1 MPANRPGRPHGK
13 TYGRYD
19 KSCLV
24 PHGDGFKFL
33 RTIPR
38 NFRAVLGKS
47 AWIKTFGKNTSRGEA
62 ERAAEAL
69 RIATTLELERLK
81 RLAPAE
87 LAELEAAGG
96 VDDWRA
102 RSADALRYDRTFA
115 PLFEMAA
122 RMTPDPD
129 MPDHMQDDDILTA
142 AHARR
147 TLVAIEEQKTRVA
160 RIERTLKGE
169 AAPEAALLSLVAV
182 WEKARPQRN
191 CKSAE
196 KSRLYVTRFVE
207 VVGDIDPQSVRRAH
221 VIQFRDAL
229 EARGYTTVNISQ
241 HLAKLQTL
249 FKTAVSE
256 GVMVNN
262 PAEGVK
268 ARRQARDTIAEDDKG
283 FTAQH
288 MQRLF
293 AALDGETPDF
303 QWIIRLLAYHGAR
316 SSEICQ
322 LKCEDVTTL
331 SGVDVIRIHGK
342 HGSVK
347 NRQSIRDI
355 PVHPKCKAIIAYAA
369 KGAPDAWL
377 FPSLADTGQG
387 RGNNFQK
394 YANGKFLRGKVG
406 ITDRATGSREHTQ
419 STHSFRHAFSTA
431 CREAEMPDAVK
442 YALMGHALGKGEG
455 GKYGSAPSLKV
466 RAKWLAKVDPLI

>member
-47 AWIKTFGKNTSRGEA
+47 AWIKTFGKNVSRGEA

-96 VDDWRA
+96 VGEWRA
-102 RSADALRYDRTFA
+102 RSADALRFA

-142 AHARR
+142 ARARR
-147 TLVAIEEQKTRVA
+147 KLVAIEEEKTRVA

-169 AAPEAALLSLVAV
+169 AAPEPALLSLVAV

-191 CKSAE
+191 AKSAE

-207 VVGDIDPQSVRRAH
+207 VVGDIDPQAVRRSH
-221 VIQFRDAL
+221 VVQFRDAL
-229 EARGYTTVNISQ
+229 EARGYTTANTTQ

-256 GVMVNN
+256 GVMSHN

-288 MQRLF
+288 MQRIF

-316 SSEICQ
+316 SGEICQ
-322 LKCEDVTTL
+322 LKCGDVAKL
-331 SGVDVIRIHGK
+331 SGVDVIRIHAK
-342 HGSVK
+342 NGSVK
-347 NRQSIRDI
+347 NRQSVRAI
-355 PVHPKCKAIIAYAA
+355 PVHPKCKAIIAHAA

-377 FPSLADTGQG
+377 FPSLTDTGQG
-387 RGNNFQK
+387 RGHNFQK
-394 YANGKFLRGKVG
+394 YANGKFLREKVG
-406 ITDRATGSREHTQ
+406 ITDRTAGSREHTQ
-419 STHSFRHAFSTA
+419 SIHSFRHAFSTA

-455 GKYGSAPSLKV
+455 GKYGSAAV
-466 RAKWLAKVDPLI
+466 AQVAGEVDRQG